1 MVVREEV
8 GKLMADAVRL
18 YQAGW
23 RNDADA
29 LCRRVLAL
37 APGHA
42 PALHLA
48 GRIAIETGR
57 PQDAVTI
64 LTRAARPQAGDPG
77 ACLLLGTAQLQL
89 GRFEDALASFRTAV
103 KLNPKFAEAHCARGV
118 ALAQLDR
125 AALAI
130 AAFAKAI
137 ELNPDLVEA
146 HVRLADLHAAR
157 RETAGAIRHYR
168 EALRLS
174 PANGLYHHRLGVA
187 LAVAGDKTA
196 ALGHCREAVRLQ
208 PNFVEAQYALES
220 LLVVADR
227 WAETVEGFEL
237 WVRAEPSSAE
247 AHFHLGVTLLRL
259 GRYEAGWPHFEWRRQ
274 RAARLPLHRPFRQKL
289 WRGEDL
295 AGRTLLVHDEEG
307 FGDTL
312 HFSRYLPLVA
322 QRCARIVFETRPEL
336 LRLLGLSL
344 DGERVAV
351 IPRVDGPGGYPG
363 VEGLPATDF
372 QVPLMSLARLF
383 GTRLETIPAETPY
396 LRPDLRDVR
405 AWADRLAGLKRP
417 LVGLV
422 WAGQNA
428 YLMNA
433 ERSMTLGLLAPLG
446 QIPGLTWLSLQLG
459 PAAAEAATPPPGLVL
474 HDFTGEIR
482 DFAESAGL
490 LANIDL
496 LVTVDTAAAHLAGA
510 LGIKTWLLNRFQPD
524 WRWLVKR
531 EDSPWYPSLRQFRQD
546 ETGDWGSVI
555 PRLADALAAYAAE
568 YRPG

>member
-1 MVVREEV
+1 MVVGEEV
-8 GKLMADAVRL
+8 GKLFADAVRL
-18 YQAGW
+18 YQTGW
-23 RNDADA
+23 RDDADA

-42 PALHLA
+42 PTLHLA

-64 LTRAARPQAGDPG
+64 LARAARPQAGDPG
-77 ACLLLGTAQLQL
+77 ACLLRGTAQLQL

-103 KLNPKFAEAHCARGV
+103 KLSPKLGQAHCARGV

-130 AAFAKAI
+130 AAFATAI

-146 HVRLADLHAAR
+146 HARLADLYAAR

-174 PANGLYHHRLGVA
+174 PANGLYHHRLGLVLA
-187 LAVAGDKTA
+187 LAGDKTA

-220 LLVVADR
+220 LLAVADR

-237 WVRAEPSSAE
+237 WVRAEPDSAE

-259 GRYEAGWPHFEWRRQ
+259 GQFEAGWPHFEWRRR
-274 RAARLPLHRPFRQKL
+274 RAAKLPLHRPFRQKL

-295 AGRTLLVHDEEG
+295 TGRTLLVHDEEG

-312 HFSRYLPLVA
+312 HFSRYLPLA
-322 QRCARIVFETRPEL
+322 ARHCDRIVFETRPEL
-336 LRLLGLSL
+336 LRLLRLSL
-344 DGERVAV
+344 GGERVAV
-351 IPRVDGPGGYPG
+351 IPRVAGTGGYPG
-363 VEGLPATDF
+363 VGGLPETDF

-396 LRPDLRDVR
+396 LRADPTDLRT
-405 AWADRLAGLKRP
+405 WADRLAGLKRP
-417 LVGLV
+417 LVALV

-433 ERSMTLGLLAPLG
+433 ERSMTLGRLAPLG
-446 QIPGLTWLSLQLG
+446 QIAGLTWLSLQLG
-459 PAAAEAATPPPGLVL
+459 PAAAEAAAPPLGLVL
-474 HDFTGEIR
+474 HDVTGEIR
-482 DFAESAGL
+482 DFAESAAL

-510 LGIKTWLLNRFQPD
+510 LGTKTWLLNRFQPD

-546 ETGDWGSVI
+546 ETGDWDSVI
-555 PRLADALAAYAAE
+555 PRLAEALAAFAAE
-568 YRPG
+568 YRAG